1 MWLYIFVYTYIYIYI
16 YIYNIY
22 IYIYI
27 YVYYRDALKNSG
39 FRDGLTFVESK
50 ISEELNDEKRK
61 GKRTVFKKCQDQ
73 HW

>member
-1 MWLYIFVYTYIYIYI
+1 MTKIISMYRCICGCIYLYIH
-16 YIYNIY
+16 N
-22 IYIYI
+22 
-27 YVYYRDALKNSG
+27 REALKNSG

-61 GKRTVFKKCQDQ
+61 GKRTVFKKCQDR

>member
-1 MWLYIFVYTYIYIYI
+1 MWLYIFIYTYINNIYIYIYI
-16 YIYNIY
+16 YIY
-22 IYIYI
+22 
-27 YVYYRDALKNSG
+27 YREALKNSG